1 VPFLADRPF
10 GLGHLGISFGICPR
24 QRSCRTRQDLVPNSV
39 DSLIWGSK
47 VSALDA
53 APRGQQLSGFG
64 REYTPA
70 TMGDPQNANSNAQ
83 VSMFNNLLGFFSN
96 DIGIDLGTA
105 NTLVYVKDHGI
116 VLREPSV
123 VAVQQGTNKVLA
135 VGDEAKRMLGRTP
148 GNIVAIRPLK
158 DGVIADF
165 EVTEAMLRHFI
176 SKVHNRRRMV
186 RPRVVIAV
194 PSGITEVEK
203 RAVKDSATHAGA
215 REVYLIEEPMA
226 AAIGCGLPVQDA
238 AGNMII
244 DVGGGTTEV
253 ALISLSGIV
262 FSRSVRVAGD
272 ELDEAVIN
280 YMKRAYNLMIGER
293 TAEDIK
299 IKIGSAYKMEKEL
312 SMEVKGRDLVA
323 GLPKTI
329 SISSQEVREAVVEP
343 VSTIVDSVR
352 ITLERCPPELSA
364 DLVDRGL
371 VLAGGGA
378 LLRGL
383 DKLLQE
389 ETGLTVHVAE
399 DPLSA
404 VAEGTGRALQE
415 LRFLRAVASRDRSS
429 NTH

>member
-1 VPFLADRPF
+1 MLPRFSRLESRSRRGVCCQDRQQRFRTDWKDKFMFYGLFGFL
-10 GLGHLGISFGICPR
+10 S
-24 QRSCRTRQDLVPNSV
+24 S
-39 DSLIWGSK
+39 
-47 VSALDA
+47 
-53 APRGQQLSGFG
+53 
-64 REYTPA
+64 
-70 TMGDPQNANSNAQ
+70 
-83 VSMFNNLLGFFSN
+83 
-96 DIGIDLGTA
+96 DIGIDLGTS
-105 NTLVYVKDHGI
+105 NTLVYVKDQGI

-123 VAVQQGTNKVLA
+123 VAVQAGTNKVLA

-148 GNIVAIRPLK
+148 SNIVAVRPLK
-158 DGVIADF
+158 DGVISDF

-176 SKVHNRRRMV
+176 SKVHNRRRV
-186 RPRVVIAV
+186 RARPRVVIAV

-203 RAVKDSATHAGA
+203 RAVRESAAHAGA

-226 AAIGCGLPVQDA
+226 AAIGVGLPVQDP

-244 DVGGGTTEV
+244 DIGGGTTEV

-272 ELDEAVIN
+272 ELDEAIVQ
-280 YMKRAYNLMIGER
+280 YMKRAYNLMVGER
-293 TAEDIK
+293 TAEEIK
-299 IKIGSAYKMEKEL
+299 IKIGSAYPTEEET

-323 GLPKTI
+323 GLPKTLRI
-329 SISSQEVREAVVEP
+329 TSQEVREALLEP
-343 VSTIVDSVR
+343 ISTIVESVR

-383 DKLLQE
+383 DKLLSR
-389 ETGLTVHVAE
+389 ETDLPVHVAE

-404 VAEGTGRALQE
+404 VAEGTGKCLSE
-415 LRFLRAVASRDRSS
+415 LKFLRQVASAQPSSVTRAPLANFETSSARIDRAAMIFCGATPSRLGAQR
-429 NTH
+429 